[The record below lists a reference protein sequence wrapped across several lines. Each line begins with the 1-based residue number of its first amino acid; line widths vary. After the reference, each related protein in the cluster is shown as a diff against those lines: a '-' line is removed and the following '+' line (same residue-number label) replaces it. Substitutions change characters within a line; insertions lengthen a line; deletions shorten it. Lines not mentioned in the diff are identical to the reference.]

1 MEGNAH
7 RAGPRHHTTQPEP
20 VLSRALSRSTP
31 TWNAVSNKQSRCAIL
46 GHSYRLGRSILVPS
60 RRLEDRI
67 RELCAKAVSAPDSA
81 DLNEVMQQLREALR
95 EHANRLR
102 QLAARKLRPQRSAH
116 S

>member
-1 MEGNAH
+1 M
-7 RAGPRHHTTQPEP
+7 
-20 VLSRALSRSTP
+20 
-31 TWNAVSNKQSRCAIL
+31 
-46 GHSYRLGRSILVPS
+46 PS

-102 QLAARKLRPQRSAH
+102 QLAARNLRPQRSAH